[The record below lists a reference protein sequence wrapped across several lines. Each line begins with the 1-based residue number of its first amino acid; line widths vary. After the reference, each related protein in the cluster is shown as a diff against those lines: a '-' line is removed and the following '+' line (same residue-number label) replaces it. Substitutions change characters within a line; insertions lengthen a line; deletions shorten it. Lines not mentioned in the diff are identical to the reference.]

1 MVDALGGS
9 VRVDSNGR
17 TTVTGAGSDIDFGAT
32 VEKIV
37 EAKRRPAVRLENR
50 IAENQVKV
58 DAMTDLQ
65 NRLSTLQ
72 QAADQLRGNP
82 TFDNSGNVF
91 EAKEGFLT
99 ATRSDSLQ
107 ASTATSIMT
116 ANVENAAQPGS
127 YDLEVLRT
135 AQGQQVAGGS
145 VTSASTALDSVEN
158 LGTSFAG
165 GTFTVNGREVTVAA
179 TDSLLDV
186 RDKIN
191 AANSGNNATGV
202 NAQVVSIS
210 DSEAILTLT
219 AETPCETIGLED
231 NSAGGSESPL
241 QELGLV
247 NGGGDFTNELRQA
260 ETSIFRINGLSDG
273 SVSESD
279 AFAIDP
285 ASDTVGTLAGI
296 TADTAATIQFDIDYG
311 NSVRSDTI
319 SVDTDNDS
327 LRDIADK
334 VNQGVFGVSARVV
347 TGSDGTSRLEFNAE
361 KTGAEQ
367 RSDSLAVGSGDP
379 LSNLTDVEG
388 TDTFE
393 IELSNY
399 GADGITPESKT
410 LSFDGADSLQD
421 IANAITSDVDLNMT
435 AQVTGTGSE
444 SRLEI
449 ISTDGGKVSIVDAAG
464 DLTSILGLDAD
475 NDVPSLTVSDSGG
488 GTLAG
493 ELGIDV
499 ADAISRKT
507 NTVDDL
513 LGGTTI
519 NLFKAERGTDIQF
532 DIERDQDVVNTAIQD
547 FVTAYNDV
555 KQFINAQRLETPLEG
570 QDPNAENSVVG
581 ALRDDSI
588 LRQVEQRLSGFVAN
602 GARNSTGEFSVLAQA
617 GIEFVD
623 NDKINDATLEDTLT
637 IDQQKLNDRLLNDF
651 DDLGKL
657 FQFGFSS
664 SNSNL
669 QMTGY
674 TGATS
679 PVDANLEISAT
690 GGVVDGVKVDS
701 VEVDFEPNGRRFTI
715 EEGALKGLS
724 LLFSGTGNGTET
736 AAVSTSD
743 GIGSAAFFDTDK
755 LSNNRPRDG
764 IIQSEIDRIIGRN
777 DRTGLNDRLQEQV
790 DRIDRSLTR
799 EREALTRQF
808 IAMEQALLELESAR
822 DRLSQ
827 FSASLSGGD

>member
-37 EAKRRPAVRLENR
+37 EAKRQPAVRLESR
-50 IAENQVKV
+50 IAENQLKV

-72 QAADQLRGNP
+72 QAADQLRGKP

-145 VTSASTALDSVEN
+145 VPSASTALDSPEN
-158 LGTSFAG
+158 VGASFTG

-179 TDSLLDV
+179 SDSLLDV

-219 AETPCETIGLED
+219 AETPGETIGLED
-231 NSAGGSESPL
+231 NSTGGSESPL

-247 NGGGDFTNELRQA
+247 NGSGQFVNELRQA
-260 ETSIFRINGLSDG
+260 ETSIFRINGLKDG
-273 SVSESD
+273 SVQETKALS
-279 AFAIDP
+279 IDP
-285 ASDTVGTLAGI
+285 STNVIADATGIAAKTEDLAFEIDNGTVTTPVQTVSVN
-296 TADTAATIQFDIDYG
+296 TAT
-311 NSVRSDTI
+311 
-319 SVDTDNDS
+319 DS
-327 LRDIADK
+327 LQDVADR
-334 VNQGVFGVSARVV
+334 VNTDVFGVSARVI
-347 TGSDGTSRLEFNAE
+347 TEDNGNSRLEFNAE
-361 KTGAEQ
+361 KTSAEQ
-367 RSDSLAVGSGDP
+367 RSTP
-379 LSNLTDVEG
+379 LSIDPAADNLDTLSAVESG
-388 TDTFE
+388 TAKIRITHTAAG
-393 IELSNY
+393 
-399 GADGITPESKT
+399 GATTSTEVTITTGSENLNDLESKI
-410 LSFDGADSLQD
+410 S
-421 IANAITSDVDLNMT
+421 NATGVDVT
-435 AQVTGTGSE
+435 AQVSPGGDGTV
-444 SRLEI
+444 RLD
-449 ISTDGGKVSIVDAAG
+449 ISSADGGKISITDIDG
-464 DLTSILGLDAD
+464 NLTQGLGLAPD
-475 NDVPSLTVSDSGG
+475 NDVPTLKVSDSGG
-488 GTLAG
+488 TLKG
-493 ELGIDV
+493 DLGIDV
-499 ADAISRKT
+499 ADAVSRKT
-507 NTVDDL
+507 NTIDDL

-532 DIERDQDVVNTAIQD
+532 DIERDQDVVNTAIRD

-555 KQFINAQRLETPLEG
+555 KQFINAQRLETPIEG

-588 LRQVEQRLSGFVAN
+588 LRQVEQRLSGFLAN

-623 NDKINDATLEDTLT
+623 NKKINDATLEDTLQ

-690 GGVVDGVKVDS
+690 GGVVDGVKVDG

-736 AAVSTSD
+736 ASISTSD
-743 GIGSAAFFDTDK
+743 GIGSAAFFDADK

-764 IIQSEIDRIIGRN
+764 IIQSEIDRIIGRS

-827 FSASLSGGD
+827 FAASLSSGD

>member
-17 TTVTGAGSDIDFGAT
+17 TTVTGAGSDIDFGKT

-37 EAKRRPAVRLENR
+37 EAKRQPAVRLENR

-72 QAADQLRGNP
+72 QAADQLRGKP

-145 VTSASTALDSVEN
+145 VASASGALNSDEN
-158 LGTSFAG
+158 LGSTFADG
-165 GTFTVNGREVTVAA
+165 SFTVNGREVTVAA
-179 TDSLLDV
+179 SDSLLDV

-219 AETPCETIGLED
+219 AETPGETIGLQET
-231 NSAGGSESPL
+231 SGTPL
-241 QELGLV
+241 QDLGLILDDGTG
-247 NGGGDFTNELRQA
+247 NFADELRQA
-260 ETSIFRINGLSDG
+260 ETSIFRINGLSDA

-285 ASDTVGTLAGI
+285 TGDTVGTIAGV
-296 TADTAATIQFDIDYG
+296 TPDNAATIQFDIDYG
-311 NSVRSDTI
+311 NSGRSDTI
-319 SVDTDNDS
+319 SVDTNNDS

-334 VNQGVFGVSARVV
+334 VNQGIFGVSARVV
-347 TGSDGTSRLEFNAE
+347 TGSDGTSRLEFNAD

-367 RSDSLAVGSGDP
+367 RSDTLAVGSGDP
-379 LSNLTDVEG
+379 LSNLTDVEA
-388 TDTFE
+388 TDTFQ
-393 IELSNY
+393 IELTNY
-399 GADGITPESKT
+399 GADGTAPESKT
-410 LSFDGADSLQD
+410 LSFDGADSPQD
-421 IANAITSDVDLNMT
+421 IATAIDTDGDLNMT
-435 AQVTGTGSE
+435 AQVTGSGSE

-449 ISTDGGKVSIVDAAG
+449 TSNDGGKVSIVDTAG

-475 NDVPSLTVSDSGG
+475 DDVPSLTVSDSGG
-488 GTLAG
+488 GSLAG

-499 ADAISRKT
+499 ADAVSRKT

-588 LRQVEQRLSGFVAN
+588 LRQVEQRLSGFLAN

-679 PVDANLEISAT
+679 PVDANLEITAT
-690 GGVVDGVKVDS
+690 NGVVDAVSVNGTNVDI
-701 VEVDFEPNGRRFTI
+701 EQNGSRFTI
-715 EEGALKGLS
+715 KDGPLTGLS
-724 LLFSGTGNGTET
+724 LLFSGTGTGTVIET
-736 AAVSTSD
+736 ASISTSD
-743 GIGSAAFFDTDK
+743 GIGSAAFFDADK
-755 LSNNRPRDG
+755 LSNNRPLDG

-790 DRIDRSLTR
+790 DRIDRSLER

-827 FSASLSGGD
+827 FAASLSSGD

>member
-219 AETPCETIGLED
+219 AETPGETIGLED

>member
-72 QAADQLRGNP
+72 QAADQLRGKP

-99 ATRSDSLQ
+99 ATRNDSLQ

-145 VTSASTALDSVEN
+145 VASASTALDSVDN
-158 LGTSFAG
+158 LGGSFTG
-165 GTFTVNGREVTVAA
+165 GTFTVNGRKVAVAA

-219 AETPCETIGLED
+219 AETPGETIGLEET
-231 NSAGGSESPL
+231 GGSPL
-241 QELGLV
+241 RDLGIIV
-247 NGGGDFTNELRQA
+247 DDGSGTGDFKNELRQA
-260 ETSIFRINGLSDG
+260 ESSIFRINGLSDG

-279 AFAIDP
+279 AFNVDPKADNLQAIDGFGLTG
-285 ASDTVGTLAGI
+285 DQTLSFKVDNGVEPRTI
-296 TADTAATIQFDIDYG
+296 TRTYDTAGT
-311 NSVRSDTI
+311 
-319 SVDTDNDS
+319 S
-327 LRDIADK
+327 LQDIAAD
-334 VNQGVFGVSARVV
+334 VNDNVFGVSARVV
-347 TGSDGTSRLEFNAE
+347 TESDGTSRLEFNAE

-367 RSDSLAVGSGDP
+367 RSQSLTLAPGDA
-379 LSNLTDVEG
+379 LSNLSEVEAAEAF
-388 TDTFE
+388 DLE
-393 IELSNY
+393 ITNY
-399 GADGITPESKT
+399 GAGGTAPQSKT
-410 LSFDGADSLQD
+410 LSFTGANSLQE
-421 IANAITSDVDLNMT
+421 IANVITADTDLKMS
-435 AQVTGTGSE
+435 AKVTGNGTE

-449 ISTDGGKVSIVDAAG
+449 ASNDGGKVSVIDASG
-464 DLTSILGLDAD
+464 DLTPTLGLSPD
-475 NDVPSLTVSDSGG
+475 NDVPSLAVSDA
-488 GTLAG
+488 LAT
-493 ELGIDV
+493 ELGIGV
-499 ADAISRKT
+499 ADAVSRKT

-513 LGGTTI
+513 LGGSTI
-519 NLFKAERGTDIQF
+519 NLYKAERGTDIQF
-532 DIERDQDVVNTAIQD
+532 DIERDQDAVNTAIQD
-547 FVTAYNDV
+547 FVTAYNEV

-570 QDPNAENSVVG
+570 QDPDAENSVVG
-581 ALRDDSI
+581 ALRGEAI
-588 LRQVEQRLSGFVAN
+588 LRQVEQRLSGFLAN

-617 GIEFVD
+617 GIQFVD
-623 NDKINDATLEDTLT
+623 NEKINDATLEDTLQ
-637 IDQQKLNDRLLNDF
+637 IDPQKLNDRLLNDF
-651 DDLGKL
+651 DDLSKL

-664 SNSNL
+664 DNSNL

-679 PVDANLEISAT
+679 AVDANLEITAT
-690 GGVVDGVKVDS
+690 DGVVDAVSVNGTNVDI
-701 VEVDFEPNGRRFTI
+701 EQNGSRFTI
-715 EEGALKGLS
+715 KDGPLTGLS
-724 LLFSGTGNGTET
+724 LLFSGTGTGAVTET
-736 AAVSTSD
+736 VSISTSD
-743 GIGSAAFFDTDK
+743 GIGSAAFFDADK

-764 IIQSEIDRIIGRN
+764 IIQSEIDRVIGRN
-777 DRTGLNDRLQEQV
+777 DRTGLNDRLQDQV
-790 DRIDRSLTR
+790 DRIDRSLER

-827 FSASLSGGD
+827 FAASLSNGD